1 MERVCKHC
9 GLYFGSI
16 KSKQNHSPNCRSKK
30 SNKSSDKQSTQ
41 SMRKVRPQRIEARD
55 QKELLC
61 AMAFQELEWHDI
73 NDVDFD
79 GVENDI
85 LEITRLFGRMHKTR
99 KMNIAFFLFSL
110 KVVH

>member
-1 MERVCKHC
+1 
-9 GLYFGSI
+9 
-16 KSKQNHSPNCRSKK
+16 
-30 SNKSSDKQSTQ
+30 
-41 SMRKVRPQRIEARD
+41 MRKVRPQRIEARD